1 LVYIV
6 NWFTFDFK
14 WNRLKWTLT
23 ILASLGWMLSLGQT
37 VISGKIRDNKGRPLS
52 GASVSLKDTYDGST
66 ADSLGK
72 YSFKTTEKGS
82 QTLSVSAIG
91 YKTFEQAYEI
101 TGANMTIDVLLKEEP
116 NELKAVVVTA
126 GAFEASDSKRTTV
139 LSSLDIVTTA
149 SANGDVTGALKT
161 LPGTQQVGE
170 SEGLFVRGGAATE
183 SKIFIDGNLV
193 NNFFY
198 SSVPGIATRGRFNPF
213 LFKGTIFS
221 TGGYSALYGQ
231 ALSAALIL
239 ESIDLPERSSAD
251 AGITVLS
258 ANAGFQQLAKNKKS
272 SFGVTYSYSDLSL
285 AFALIEQ
292 RQDYYRAPQNHE
304 LDLNFRIKTSK
315 TGMIKYYGY
324 FFGSK
329 LGFRVP
335 SIDSLGM
342 QELFDLKNFNTYH
355 NLSWREKLGK
365 KWKGFAGVSYS
376 NNRDQ
381 IRSEFQDDAGD
392 KVTVTQPFVFALKN
406 FSVVNT
412 GNYFNSRLYV
422 ERRLAGLSALRFGA
436 EHNYNQDHAQYTAF
450 NGDVFETRVKDNVLA
465 GYAETDLYITNDLAA
480 KIGARLEHASILD
493 KTNFAPRISL
503 AYKFNNGGQAGLA
516 YGIFYQNPDRRQLP
530 LQVEVPGFAKASHYI
545 AQYQRVS
552 RDYTFRAE
560 GFFKKYHNLYQTGIG
575 TNGQEQLIN
584 NNGFGDAKG
593 FELFWRDR
601 KTIKNL
607 DYWIS
612 YSYLDTKRKYL
623 NFPTA
628 IQPSFATAHTASFVA
643 KKFVMKWKTGFN
655 MSYNFATGRPYYRIA
670 YNNGSDKFEITDQGK
685 TIAYNNLSFSLNYL
699 PFLGNQNTKTF
710 AVFVLSVSNVLGQN
724 QVFNYSYSYD
734 GSRKV
739 PILPPSRRFVFLGC
753 FLSFGVDRTE
763 NAINNNL

>member
-1 LVYIV
+1 M
-6 NWFTFDFK
+6 K
-14 WNRLKWTLT
+14 AGTLFIFCLISLT
-23 ILASLGWMLSLGQT
+23 SLAQT
-37 VISGKIRDNKGRPLS
+37 VIRGKVRDNKGRPLS
-52 GASVSLKDTYDGST
+52 GASISLKDTYDGAT
-66 ADSLGK
+66 ADSLGVF
-72 YSFKTTEKGS
+72 SFKTTEKGK
-82 QTLSVSAIG
+82 QTLVVTAIG
-91 YKTFEQAYEI
+91 FKPIEQEYEL
-101 TGANMTIDVLLKEEP
+101 TDNSLSVDFSLKEEP
-116 NELKAVVVTA
+116 NELRAVVVTA

-149 SANGDVTGALKT
+149 SANADVTGALKT

-193 NNFFY
+193 NNFFF

-251 AGITVLS
+251 AGLTVLS

-272 SFGVTYSYSDLSL
+272 SFGLTYSYSDLSL
-285 AFALIEQ
+285 AFSLIKQ

-304 LDLNFRIKTSK
+304 LDMNFRIKTSK

-355 NLSWREKLGK
+355 NLSWRERIGK
-365 KWKGFAGVSYS
+365 KWKMFAGISYS

-381 IRSEFQDDAGD
+381 ITSEFQNETGE

-406 FSVVNT
+406 FSVDSR
-412 GNYFNSRLYV
+412 GNYINSRVYL
-422 ERRLAGLSALRFGA
+422 ERRLKGLSMLRFGG
-436 EHNYNQDHAQYTAF
+436 EYNYNDDRTAYTAF
-450 NGDVFETRVKDNVLA
+450 DGTVFNQSVQDRITA
-465 GYAETDLYITNDLAA
+465 GYAEADIYITNDIAA
-480 KIGARLEHASILD
+480 KVGTRVEHASILD
-493 KTNFAPRISL
+493 KTNIAPRVSL
-503 AYKFNNGGQAGLA
+503 AYKFGDGGQAGLA
-516 YGIFYQNPDRRQLP
+516 YGVFYQNPDRRQLP
-530 LQVEVPGFAKASHYI
+530 LQIDPPGFAKASHYI
-545 AQYQRVS
+545 AQYQKVS
-552 RDYTFRAE
+552 RSYTFRTE
-560 GFFKKYHNLYQTGIG
+560 LFYKKYHNLYKTGLG

-584 NNGFGDAKG
+584 NDGFGDARG

-601 KTIKNL
+601 KTIKEL

-612 YSYLDTKRKYL
+612 YSFLDTKRQYL
-623 NFPTA
+623 NFPMA
-628 IQPSFATAHTASFVA
+628 MQPSFATAHTASFVA
-643 KKFVMKWKTGFN
+643 KKFVTKWKTGFN

-670 YNNGSDKFEITDQGK
+670 YDNGSNKFDVTDQGK

-710 AVFVLSVSNVLGQN
+710 AVFVLSISNVLGQN

-739 PILPPSRRFVFLGC
+739 PILPPSRRFVFIGC
-753 FLSFGVDRTE
+753 FLSFGVDQTE